1 MDKLIVPAPNAALAV
16 LDALDHVAVT
26 ADDIPSAVAWYA
38 HRFRCR
44 VAYQDATWALL
55 EFANARLALVTPG
68 QHPNHVG
75 LVSERAED
83 FGELKPHRD
92 GTRSV
97 YVLDPSGNAVEIM
110 APYL

>member
-1 MDKLIVPAPNAALAV
+1 MNKSMTTPSSTAQPV

-26 ADDIPSAVAWYA
+26 AEDIPSAVGWYQQ
-38 HRFRCR
+38 RFRCR

-68 QHPNHVG
+68 EHPNHMG
-75 LVSERAED
+75 LVSERAEE

-92 GTRSV
+92 GTRSI